1 MPFAW
6 AARPLF
12 DGNGHLDNSAEF
24 TPLFRQD
31 KDRLTN
37 TDLLKMLSDFKNIHK
52 LKLASIPGS
61 IDVSVIS
68 YSEPRTGVLNPSLVP
83 VRPFSSGTASL
94 DTIIREVQ
102 EFPPLEEYHP
112 HPHYHISLTYTHY
125 LYLYPLSLKYD
136 SQRNFTKVSLCLV
149 GEM

>member
-1 MPFAW
+1 MTLSIKTLTYVAIADIKCSPFIDKVICGIVE
-6 AARPLF
+6 R
-12 DGNGHLDNSAEF
+12 F
-24 TPLFRQD
+24 TSHVMCIL
-31 KDRLTN
+31 
-37 TDLLKMLSDFKNIHK
+37 
-52 LKLASIPGS
+52 
-61 IDVSVIS
+61 
-68 YSEPRTGVLNPSLVP
+68 GVLNPSLVP

-149 GEM
+149 GEV